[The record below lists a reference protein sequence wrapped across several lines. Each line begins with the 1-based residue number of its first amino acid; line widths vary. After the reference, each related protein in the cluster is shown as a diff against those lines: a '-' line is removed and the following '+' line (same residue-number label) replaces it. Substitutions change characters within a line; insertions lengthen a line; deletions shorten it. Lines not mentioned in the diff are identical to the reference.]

1 MDSLDNNTKVKV
13 HSPQSSLG
21 STFVSGVKSVPAS
34 FEFSATSE
42 KGINLV
48 VDLNSSI
55 SDWFK
60 RWEDEANIFK
70 SLQKQN
76 FRSFCQE
83 IQNLGNKQLSS
94 EDVITFEA
102 EEGMSQNDKPMVLHD
117 VTLVNDATV
126 GNDIIYCCSNVNGIH
141 LKGRD
146 YTDALFKGLE
156 FASNGKQRRKR
167 SIDESD
173 KDYSCNSRRDLRSA
187 NRLQNFPRRSTRLSS
202 KK

>member
-126 GNDIIYCCSNVNGIH
+126 VKFS
-141 LKGRD
+141 
-146 YTDALFKGLE
+146 E
-156 FASNGKQRRKR
+156 FSISSEAHAS
-167 SIDESD
+167 
-173 KDYSCNSRRDLRSA
+173 SC
-187 NRLQNFPRRSTRLSS
+187 
-202 KK
+202 